1 MSPPKASR
9 IIKEEMPEDCSTEKF
24 FHTLLSRKEKYTYSR
39 LKFDFLHPE
48 VHLRLPPRPY
58 AFHLLQ
64 AFEEGFSEYHWFLRK
79 DFRDRLMLTY
89 SDPSSQSKDRNWL
102 CRVSVVLALAESFNR
117 SRMTASTHMQLTGEQ
132 PPSPYGILPPV
143 SSSPTSNSESSETP
157 QAPPPPP
164 GSDYFEQGLMLL
176 KMSSEEPVSE
186 DVEALNLILHK
197 PKTAQTPIDA
207 DQNIRVMNEHR
218 KRLWWTSYCMDRMI
232 STELGVSP
240 ALASVPEGMQ
250 LPCSAGL
257 TSEELEQFSDPS
269 LLTASTQLCEIKR
282 HVVITAAQHSD
293 VDDERRL
300 DIIKPCIDMLQE
312 WRNNLPGNMTFT
324 FEDSLPTRLME
335 AQFGRILASIYM
347 RYHQAMLHPTPEASL
362 SPTALIDS
370 VPSIGGEDPMKAV
383 KMQCLQAARNN
394 CKILLGLWNYDKI
407 AKFGYWES
415 LHLFSG
421 LSILALARVSINCDR
436 VSSPSSED
444 HDVALYSRTRELLR
458 EMARVGN
465 PAAKDHD
472 ALLSDVEAM
481 VMRVQEEERLTEQT
495 TTETETPNE
504 NASFS
509 DFMFA
514 DMGSEQQ
521 IWCDTDWENILSSY
535 TQGI

>member
-1 MSPPKASR
+1 MVTSPAQKGRSSVACKACHGQKLKCNGGTPCQRCQVRRRECVYPVKEKFTTVSESYLRMLEKELASVRRGSNQSPSNPSHAPEPVQTDVRSSDFAAPMSPPKTSR

-132 PPSPYGILPPV
+132 PPSPYGILPPL

-186 DVEALNLILHK
+186 DVEALNLIGAS
-197 PKTAQTPIDA
+197 PK
-207 DQNIRVMNEHR
+207 
-218 KRLWWTSYCMDRMI
+218 
-232 STELGVSP
+232 
-240 ALASVPEGMQ
+240 
-250 LPCSAGL
+250 
-257 TSEELEQFSDPS
+257 
-269 LLTASTQLCEIKR
+269 
-282 HVVITAAQHSD
+282 
-293 VDDERRL
+293 
-300 DIIKPCIDMLQE
+300 
-312 WRNNLPGNMTFT
+312 
-324 FEDSLPTRLME
+324 
-335 AQFGRILASIYM
+335 
-347 RYHQAMLHPTPEASL
+347 
-362 SPTALIDS
+362 
-370 VPSIGGEDPMKAV
+370 
-383 KMQCLQAARNN
+383 
-394 CKILLGLWNYDKI
+394 

-421 LSILALARVSINCDR
+421 LSILALARVSLNFDR

-481 VMRVQEEERLTEQT
+481 VMRVQEEERLAEQT
-495 TTETETPNE
+495 TTEIETPNE
-504 NASFS
+504 NSTFS